1 MVKKGKKRAQFNKI
15 KIMDLIQES
24 GQQENKGTNEGS
36 KWDNGQG
43 NERMRD
49 RVSWMNEDEIQMM
62 KRLMDWHIE
71 WIDGEWTRELT
82 CSNYRWMN
90 G

>member
-36 KWDNGQG
+36 K
-43 NERMRD
+43 
-49 RVSWMNEDEIQMM
+49 
-62 KRLMDWHIE
+62 
-71 WIDGEWTRELT
+71 
-82 CSNYRWMN
+82 
-90 G
+90 